1 MLSRRE
7 LKELKRAEVRKRY
20 GIPEPPKPAIE
31 MENEDFEGG
40 GLDANKLKALNA

>member
-20 GIPEPPKPAIE
+20 GLPQPPQPAIDT
-31 MENEDFEGG
+31 ENEDFEGG
-40 GLDANKLKALNA
+40 GLDADKLKALNS

>member
-20 GIPEPPKPAIE
+20 GLPQPHG
-31 MENEDFEGG
+31 EDFEGG
-40 GLDANKLKALNA
+40 GLDANKLKALNL